1 MVQTRNKKKETRN
14 QDSKGRRGFLVSVFS
29 FSSLIGNNNL
39 GSTQDEL
46 GLLAGPAG
54 FLLLGA
60 LRIGREAVEAGLHG
74 FPRLRQRLL
83 EYLVLA
89 VVDLPQSDNFFA
101 QPVN

>member
-54 FLLLGA
+54 FLLLGHKKRTHAFHAFAADA
-60 LRIGREAVEAGLHG
+60 LMQGRVVTRADHGIVGMDAVAEKCGLD
-74 FPRLRQRLL
+74 F
-83 EYLVLA
+83 
-89 VVDLPQSDNFFA
+89 
-101 QPVN
+101 